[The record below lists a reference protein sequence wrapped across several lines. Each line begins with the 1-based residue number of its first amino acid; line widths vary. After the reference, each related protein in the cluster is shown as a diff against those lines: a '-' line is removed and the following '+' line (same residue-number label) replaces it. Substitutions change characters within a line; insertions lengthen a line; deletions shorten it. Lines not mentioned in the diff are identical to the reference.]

1 MGIDRIGKKP
11 PAPDVGG
18 AGSVDKKG
26 AVEKAFHVDKTAP
39 TEAIKNVDP
48 TTPLARL
55 RAGEIDLNGYID
67 AKVEER
73 TKDIKGISADELDF
87 IKTTL
92 RDQMKTD
99 PALVD
104 LVKAATGQTP
114 EAPEE

>member
-11 PAPDVGG
+11 PTPDVGG
-18 AGSVDKKG
+18 AGSVEKKG
-26 AVEKAFHVDKTAP
+26 AVEKTFHVDKNAP
-39 TEAIKNVDP
+39 VEATKNLDP

-55 RAGEIDLNGYID
+55 RSGEIDLNGYID

-104 LVKAATGQTP
+104 LVRTATGETP
-114 EAPEE
+114 EPPED